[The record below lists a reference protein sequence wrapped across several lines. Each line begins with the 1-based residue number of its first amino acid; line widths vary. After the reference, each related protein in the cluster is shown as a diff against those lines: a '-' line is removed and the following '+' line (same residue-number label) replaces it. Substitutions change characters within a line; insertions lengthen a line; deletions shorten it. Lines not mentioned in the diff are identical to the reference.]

1 MHRVREVRPPHSGVA
16 NYAWRGPFGCPI
28 AVRAIVL
35 RSSYGTVG
43 DVQLTD
49 VGPRVMH
56 GGTVI
61 SVTRPKNPVA
71 RISSA
76 ILVASAAL
84 TFGVNVNDTVTGPKA
99 PL

>member
-1 MHRVREVRPPHSGVA
+1 VVRA
-16 NYAWRGPFGCPI
+16 NYAWRGPFASPI
-28 AVRAIVL
+28 AVREILL
-35 RSSYGTVG
+35 RPSYGTVG
-43 DVQLTD
+43 DVQLPD
-49 VGPRVMH
+49 VGPLVMH

-61 SVTRPKNPVA
+61 SVTRSKNPVA

-84 TFGVNVNDTVTGPKA
+84 TFGVNVNDTVTGPNA